1 MTPLYVI
8 IDADFLSAFLKIN
21 QLELIPKFYGV
32 QQLHLTS
39 AVYREVAQTSLLSQL
54 TAIPWLTLAVS
65 PVSTLQQ
72 LQLDENFRRLG
83 AGEQESIA
91 LALTTANAVL
101 LTNDN
106 RARQIATALGVTAI
120 HIPGLLLACKL
131 AAELTTDEIRTIVDD
146 LWQKDHYKFRRDV
159 KAQLLA

>member
-1 MTPLYVI
+1 MTPPYVI

-32 QQLHLTS
+32 RELYLTS

-65 PVSTLQQ
+65 PLSTLQQ

-106 RARQIATALGVTAI
+106 RAGRLPLRWV
-120 HIPGLLLACKL
+120 
-131 AAELTTDEIRTIVDD
+131 
-146 LWQKDHYKFRRDV
+146 
-159 KAQLLA
+159 